1 MFNYKKT
8 LISPT
13 GKGGKNEKKKCFGY
27 DIYTEIGSRYR
38 SFART
43 GSQFSH
49 RNLIA
54 RFDFLCQNTIY
65 SPRIRHLPIFSTLS
79 RAQASKALGVCESK
93 NEFEGSYERVEFER
107 LLIEAHHK
115 HKYASDEIN
124 RLKNMMARGQL
135 DAFKGNQ
142 DFKKKHFF
150 SFFVCA
156 AYAISRF
163 F

>member
-1 MFNYKKT
+1 MGLDGDENVKDEEQ
-8 LISPT
+8 IRS
-13 GKGGKNEKKKCFGY
+13 
-27 DIYTEIGSRYR
+27 EI
-38 SFART
+38 AE
-43 GSQFSH
+43 
-49 RNLIA
+49 
-54 RFDFLCQNTIY
+54 
-65 SPRIRHLPIFSTLS
+65 RINKLQLEVDEQMQI

-142 DFKKKHFF
+142 DVKKMHIFF
-150 SFFVCA
+150 LLVCA
-156 AYAISRF
+156 AITVMKRFHDFFSIVFYSRF
-163 F
+163 FFSIF

>member
-1 MFNYKKT
+1 M
-8 LISPT
+8 
-13 GKGGKNEKKKCFGY
+13 
-27 DIYTEIGSRYR
+27 
-38 SFART
+38 
-43 GSQFSH
+43 
-49 RNLIA
+49 
-54 RFDFLCQNTIY
+54 
-65 SPRIRHLPIFSTLS
+65 
-79 RAQASKALGVCESK
+79 GVCESK

-142 DFKKKHFF
+142 DVNKNTHFF

-156 AYAISRF
+156 AVVVMKRF
-163 F
+163 HDFFQVFFQKKNSIFS

>member
-1 MFNYKKT
+1 MIFYVKT
-8 LISPT
+8 QSTVLESGILT
-13 GKGGKNEKKKCFGY
+13 
-27 DIYTEIGSRYR
+27 
-38 SFART
+38 
-43 GSQFSH
+43 
-49 RNLIA
+49 
-54 RFDFLCQNTIY
+54 
-65 SPRIRHLPIFSTLS
+65 IFSTIF

-142 DFKKKHFF
+142 DVKNNTHFLFLFGLRSGYGYEEISQFF
-150 SFFVCA
+150 SIVF
-156 AYAISRF
+156 
-163 F
+163 

>member
-1 MFNYKKT
+1 MSKHN
-8 LISPT
+8 
-13 GKGGKNEKKKCFGY
+13 
-27 DIYTEIGSRYR
+27 
-38 SFART
+38 
-43 GSQFSH
+43 
-49 RNLIA
+49 
-54 RFDFLCQNTIY
+54 QNQVFTIFFY
-65 SPRIRHLPIFSTLS
+65 NF

-142 DFKKKHFF
+142 NVENNTLFF
-150 SFFVCA
+150 FLVCVKV
-156 AYAISRF
+156 R
-163 F
+163 